1 MKVSNKEINYI
12 ICETF
17 DISIDS
23 LSENIKAE
31 NIPAWDSMKHMDLI
45 SEIESRFT
53 IIISEDEIHQ
63 LMSTSEIADLIN
75 NFN

>member
-1 MKVSNKEINYI
+1 MKVSNKDINSI

-17 DISIDS
+17 DISIDP
-23 LSENIKAE
+23 LSKNIKAE

>member
-1 MKVSNKEINYI
+1 MEVSNIDINSI

-63 LMSTSEIADLIN
+63 LMSTSEIAELIN